1 MHLSGGIMNKKIA
14 VIGGGNVGATC
25 AMYLAEENL
34 ADVVLVDIIEGMPQG
49 KGLDLS
55 QAGPVRG
62 YNAKVYGTNKYSDIK
77 GSDIVI
83 MTAGLPRK
91 PGMSREDLLNMN
103 ASIVATAAKNIK
115 KYAPK
120 SFVIVVSNPLDLMTF
135 HMRRITGF
143 PANRVLGQ
151 AGVLD
156 STRFRTFISM
166 ELDVAMTDIQAMV
179 LGGHGDT
186 MVPLPRYTTVAG
198 IPVGEL
204 IPKKRLDEIAA
215 RTAGG
220 GGEIVKLLKTGSAFY
235 APAAASVD
243 MCRSILC
250 DEKKI
255 MPCSAYLN
263 GEYGIKDIYIGVPVV
278 LGAKGVEK
286 ILELK
291 LAKNEL
297 AALQSSAATYKV
309 HLKDIK

>member
-1 MHLSGGIMNKKIA
+1 MNKKIA
-14 VIGGGNVGATC
+14 VIGAGNVGATC

-34 ADVVLVDIIEGMPQG
+34 ADVVMVDILEGMPQG

-62 YNAKVYGTNKYSDIK
+62 YNAKIYGTNKYSDIK

-103 ASIVATAAKNIK
+103 ASIVAVAAKNIK

-120 SFVIVVSNPLDLMTF
+120 CFVIVVSNPLDLMTF
-135 HMRRITGF
+135 QMRKITGF
-143 PANRVLGQ
+143 PKNRVLGQ

-204 IPKKRLDEIAA
+204 IPAKRLKEIAH
-215 RTAGG
+215 RTAVG
-220 GGEIVKLLKTGSAFY
+220 GGEIVKLLKTGSAYY
-235 APAAASVD
+235 APAAATVD

-255 MPCSAYLN
+255 MPCSAYLT
-263 GEYGIKDIYIGVPVV
+263 GQYGIKDIYIGVPVV
-278 LGAKGVEK
+278 LGSKGVEK

-291 LAKNEL
+291 LSAGEKK
-297 AALQSSAATYKV
+297 ALQKSAATYKV